1 MTLERTLEGVVQ
13 GRLGV
18 IEDIRETP
26 VNEYADAYD
35 EQARD
40 ELTAYSKESGGASSL
55 GERFDIELERKEITR
70 EEIQEWMEEEGSKE
84 WDRLDM
90 SAMEYM
96 RYYNSG
102 MCQGGENLQ
111 RASRVHS
118 SSEVRL
124 VLATDPHPATTM
136 ADMPGLPPTF
146 RSWKPMP
153 GKMQR
158 PHPMSKRVGRSA
170 LGFFPVLKSA
180 AQQGSS
186 QGDLKSMCMRSPWG
200 SLPLHPQLTVLSPP

>member
-1 MTLERTLEGVVQ
+1 
-13 GRLGV
+13 
-18 IEDIRETP
+18 
-26 VNEYADAYD
+26 
-35 EQARD
+35 
-40 ELTAYSKESGGASSL
+40 
-55 GERFDIELERKEITR
+55 
-70 EEIQEWMEEEGSKE
+70 
-84 WDRLDM
+84 M

-102 MCQGGENLQ
+102 MGIKVAELAKGKQGALIFRG
-111 RASRVHS
+111 AGF
-118 SSEVRL
+118 
-124 VLATDPHPATTM
+124 ATDPRRNYM

-153 GKMQR
+153 GKMPR
-158 PHPMSKRVGRSA
+158 PHPLSKRVGRSA

-186 QGDLKSMCMRSPWG
+186 QGDLKSMCTRSPWG